1 MHSVPRNG
9 AFDSGSVARGK
20 QQGCGALRMMPNEPV
35 RKMFIKEVSGFVQQV
50 TCDMPLACA
59 SAGPGIWPGPRV
71 GVPGLWQA
79 RYEEAL
85 GHLLLPDVAASV
97 RSIGGDSILPTQV
110 MTTLALSSK
119 WDLAVAFLS
128 EIFRMLVSATEH
140 GRLHVA
146 TTFRGPEL

>member
-59 SAGPGIWPGPRV
+59 SAGPGIWP
-71 GVPGLWQA
+71 
-79 RYEEAL
+79 
-85 GHLLLPDVAASV
+85 
-97 RSIGGDSILPTQV
+97 
-110 MTTLALSSK
+110 M
-119 WDLAVAFLS
+119 
-128 EIFRMLVSATEH
+128 
-140 GRLHVA
+140 
-146 TTFRGPEL
+146 PE